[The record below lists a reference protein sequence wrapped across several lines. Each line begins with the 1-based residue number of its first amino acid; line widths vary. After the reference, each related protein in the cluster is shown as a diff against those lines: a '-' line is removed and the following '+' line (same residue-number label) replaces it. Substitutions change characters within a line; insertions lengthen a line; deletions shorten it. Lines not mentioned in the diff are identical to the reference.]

1 MEILN
6 ALALFANFVVVP
18 ATAYGAQL
26 ALGALGVT
34 IIFGIL
40 KFANFSHGELMSF
53 GTMIT
58 ILVTWLLQDMGVGI
72 APCRPR
78 FWPCRWASWRRSV
91 SRC

>member
-1 MEILN
+1 MEVLN

-40 KFANFSHGELMSF
+40 KFANFS
-53 GTMIT
+53 
-58 ILVTWLLQDMGVGI
+58 VN
-72 APCRPR
+72 
-78 FWPCRWASWRRSV
+78 
-91 SRC
+91 